1 MKKVLVLGATGLI
14 GRQFEAL
21 LAGKAQV
28 IGASLN
34 HPENPVDL
42 SNPQSLKALLNKVG
56 NVDAIFCTAGVA
68 NLSPWK
74 EATDLEWE
82 FGIENKMMGQIN
94 TIRFGEQ
101 YVNDGGVIV
110 LTSGILAQYPFAGS
124 GIVTT
129 VNAAVEAAIKAS
141 VTEIDRIRIN
151 AVSPGWVA
159 ETMVEMGMDPEPG
172 LPAKEVAQHYVNLLD
187 SSNSG
192 DIVVAAKPAA

>member
-1 MKKVLVLGATGLI
+1 MKKVLVLGVTGLI
-14 GRQFEAL
+14 GRQFETL

-28 IGASLN
+28 VGASLN

-42 SNPQSLKALLNKVG
+42 SEPQSLKALFEKVG
-56 NVDAIFCTAGVA
+56 KVDAIFCTAGVA
-68 NLSPWK
+68 NLTPWG
-74 EATDLEWE
+74 ETPDSEWE
-82 FGIENKMMGQIN
+82 FGIQNKMMGQIN

-159 ETMVEMGMDPEPG
+159 ETMVAMGMDPEPG
-172 LPAKEVAQHYVNLLD
+172 MPAQEVAQHYVNLLD
-187 SSNSG
+187 DSNSG
-192 DIVVAAKPAA
+192 EIVIAAK